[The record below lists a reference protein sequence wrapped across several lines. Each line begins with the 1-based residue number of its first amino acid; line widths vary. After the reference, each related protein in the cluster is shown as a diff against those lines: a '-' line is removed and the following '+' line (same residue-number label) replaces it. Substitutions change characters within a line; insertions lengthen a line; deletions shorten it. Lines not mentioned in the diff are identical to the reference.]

1 VDLFL
6 VELSSLKIIPEVNE
20 EIVMLLIGI
29 FSLISYYIM
38 YRALFNMYYFILI
51 LKISLHDRFDAH
63 FTDRLV

>member
-1 VDLFL
+1 MSL

-20 EIVMLLIGI
+20 EIVMPLIGI

-38 YRALFNMYYFILI
+38 YPAVFDIYYVILI
-51 LKISLHDRFDAH
+51 LKIILHDRFDAH